1 MATIFQKISTT
12 VHKKGT
18 QNQYPQFNDIDIT
31 QDANVRKLFNHNMK
45 THQNVK
51 SLP

>member
-18 QNQYPQFNDIDIT
+18 QNQNPKFNHIDIT
-31 QDANVRKLFNHNMK
+31 QEAHVRKKSNHNMK